1 MSITVK
7 IRRDKLKL
15 SIFIASKN
23 RQKYLLQTLK
33 SFELISNDFEVVIS
47 DNSDAPLS
55 KQVLDSLRAK
65 INIKYFHVTEP
76 IPSVENFRRHIGQ
89 CSGQYITCIGDDDS
103 VHPDIVDILSLF
115 DDFHA
120 PVIVGN
126 LNYTYSWPGSLR
138 FIGLDFLDKGVLKG
152 NKSSLSVEVIQNDNR
167 NLSAI
172 ANSGGFNY
180 LSFQLPKL
188 YHGFVQREVLLK
200 IKDCTG
206 QFVGGVSP
214 DIYWS
219 TILTLL
225 TKWHIRVD
233 FPLTLPG
240 TCFESS
246 SIQEGKLKANSNTFY
261 DAPHLINY
269 PNYKKNDEI
278 PDFYCMETVWAES
291 FLTAL
296 KDYGADELS
305 NQFNSKILKQAIIQK
320 KYSARVDRS
329 SNLDVINKLSLTLK
343 LFVLFLKDRYFSVR
357 KQNSAQ
363 KIYRFN
369 IDNIFV
375 AQKILWKQEHDLLSL
390 QCFVEECLN
399 RSKSEL
405 E

>member
-1 MSITVK
+1 M
-7 IRRDKLKL
+7 KL

-23 RQKYLLQTLK
+23 RQRYLLKTLK
-33 SFELISNDFEVVIS
+33 SFELISNSFEVVIS
-47 DNSDAPLS
+47 DNSDEPLLE
-55 KQVLDSLRAK
+55 KDLDSLRAK
-65 INIKYFHVTEP
+65 TNIQYFHIAEP
-76 IPSVENFRRHIGQ
+76 IPSVENFRRHIGK
-89 CSGQYITCIGDDDS
+89 CSGEYITCIGDDDS
-103 VHPDIVDILSLF
+103 VHPEIVDILSLF
-115 DDFHA
+115 DYCHA

-126 LNYTYSWPGSLR
+126 LNYNYSWPGSLS
-138 FIGLDFLDKGVLKG
+138 FLGLGFLDTGVLKG
-152 NKSSLSVEVIQNDNR
+152 KKSSLSVEVIQNDNK

-172 ANSGGFNY
+172 ANCGGFNY
-180 LSFQLPKL
+180 LSFKLPKL

-246 SIQEGKLKANSNTFY
+246 SIQEGKLKASSNTFY
-261 DAPHLINY
+261 DAPHLINF

-278 PDFYCMETVWAES
+278 PNFYCMETVWAES

-305 NQFNSKILKQAIIQK
+305 NQFNSESLNQAIIQK
-320 KYSARVDRS
+320 KYSARIDRPL
-329 SNLDVINKLSLTLK
+329 NLDVIKKINLTLK
-343 LFVLFLKDRYFSVR
+343 LLVLFLKDRFFSAR
-357 KQNSAQ
+357 KQNDAN

-369 IDNIFV
+369 INDIFM
-375 AQKILWKQEHDLLSL
+375 AQKILWQQEHDFLRLKR
-390 QCFVEECLN
+390 FVEECLN
-399 RSKSEL
+399 RSKSKL